1 MSKERRP
8 WNPYPLASLSV
19 GSKFDLSPAAISVL
33 IYLAVRSD
41 YLGNTR
47 VGQERIKS
55 DLKRSIDFVTKAMDE
70 LRTKGV
76 ISQEKRDRRKGL
88 TYLTTISAS
97 ILPTSREEPI
107 NTGEQECSTLPT
119 SSKSEDQS
127 CQSGLNSILPTSERP
142 CSVVDLAKAKAQ
154 PCTTTTS
161 LLCCAPVAS
170 LEPQPQKQPQPQN
183 QPQPEVEVKVA
194 GYTLTEIKAHL
205 ETLVEFGH
213 KWATENADG
222 IERLHPNWVEHIM
235 TLKVPRGAKRRF
247 VHVPNAAPHVEID
260 DLPLLDTD
268 CTANRHTRGT
278 CPTGAACHPN
288 APAYRKEHIEW
299 GTALLCGTCRV
310 DHKGFACPK
319 QPFEVEPEVEPLCAS
334 CGNVPP
340 ARGWTYCKPC
350 AKAEKER
357 EAAEKEAR
365 RAARAAMPSLKE
377 MMDAQ

>member
-97 ILPTSREEPI
+97 ILPTSSEEPI

-142 CSVVDLAKAKAQ
+142 CSVVDLAKAEQ
-154 PCTTTTS
+154 PRTTTTS
-161 LLCCAPVAS
+161 LLCCAGAPSAETENRGGDPHTPQS
-170 LEPQPQKQPQPQN
+170 EP
-183 QPQPEVEVKVA
+183 EVKVS

-205 ETLVEFGH
+205 EHLVEFGH

-247 VHVPNAAPHVEID
+247 ERVPNAVPHVEIED
-260 DLPLLDTD
+260 VP
-268 CTANRHTRGT
+268 
-278 CPTGAACHPN
+278 
-288 APAYRKEHIEW
+288 APV
-299 GTALLCGTCRV
+299 LLCGTCRV
-310 DHKGFACPK
+310 NHNGYACPK
-319 QPFEVEPEVEPLCAS
+319 FVPEPVAEPKCVS
-334 CGNVPP
+334 CGKVPP
-340 ARGWTYCKPC
+340 SRGWSMCKAC
-350 AKAEKER
+350 GKAEKER

-377 MMDAQ
+377 MMDALR

>member
-55 DLKRSIDFVTKAMDE
+55 DLKRSVDFVTKAMDE

-97 ILPTSREEPI
+97 ILPTSSEGPI
-107 NTGEQECSTLPT
+107 NTGEQECSILPT
-119 SSKSEDQS
+119 SGKSEDQS

-161 LLCCAPVAS
+161 LLCCAPAPAS
-170 LEPQPQKQPQPQN
+170 LENQN
-183 QPQPEVEVKVA
+183 QPQPEVTVS

-205 ETLVEFGH
+205 EHLVEFGH

-235 TLKVPRGAKRRF
+235 TLKVPRGAKRKF
-247 VHVPNAAPHVEID
+247 VRVPNSVEHVEIM
-260 DLPLLDTD
+260 DTD

-278 CPTGAACHPN
+278 CPSGAACHPN
-288 APAYRKEHIEW
+288 APAYRREVIEW
-299 GTALLCGTCRV
+299 GTPPKFKQDSLEDICSKCAV
-310 DHKGFACPK
+310 DHEGKLCPK
-319 QPFEVEPEVEPLCAS
+319 QFFGMALPEPDIDPLCAS
-334 CGNVPP
+334 CGKVPP
-340 ARGWTYCKPC
+340 APRSAYCKPC
-350 AKAEKER
+350 RKAEDDR
-357 EAAEKEAR
+357 QAAEKAARIAEAR
-365 RAARAAMPSLKE
+365 SRPSLKE